1 MQSTLPSDHK
11 LNISNAVHARL
22 FSALTVFVLAGNP
35 NKPTVAPTEGLVF
48 SISND
53 VIFGGLDFGII

>member
-1 MQSTLPSDHK
+1 
-11 LNISNAVHARL
+11 VHARL